1 MRFHTILLLQITEPL
16 IVFIIP
22 IHYNLLTHL
31 QNPKITLYI
40 YMPKSIGN
48 VTFYLDH
55 LIEIKFFSI
64 MNHEQVSSIHVKTL
78 YITKQI

>member
-1 MRFHTILLLQITEPL
+1 
-16 IVFIIP
+16 
-22 IHYNLLTHL
+22 
-31 QNPKITLYI
+31 
-40 YMPKSIGN
+40 MPKSIGN